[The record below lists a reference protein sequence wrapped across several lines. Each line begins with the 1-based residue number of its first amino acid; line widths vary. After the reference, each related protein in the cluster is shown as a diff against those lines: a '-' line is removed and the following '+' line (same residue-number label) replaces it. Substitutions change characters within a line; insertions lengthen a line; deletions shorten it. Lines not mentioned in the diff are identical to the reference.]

1 MTILDNTDLVL
12 GVGLGL
18 LALLIAGVWAMTQ
31 RLRRENREQMA
42 RIAEMANA
50 LGQRQAE
57 IAGALQQSQVTMND
71 RLDGL
76 GKRLGDSLHQQSE
89 RTGQSLKV
97 LYERLAVIDHAQKN
111 LTDLSQQMVGL
122 QDILSNK
129 QARGAFGEIQLNDLV
144 TAALPPSA
152 YAFQASLSNGKRA
165 DCLLKLPNPPGS
177 IVIDAKFPL
186 ESYQALRDAKDEAA
200 RVAAGRAFAQDVK
213 THVVAI
219 SEKYIVP
226 GETAESALMFLPS
239 EAVYAELHANFINVV
254 EESFRRRVWIVS
266 PTTLM
271 ATLNTVRA
279 ILKDSRMREQAHV
292 IQAEVQKMME
302 DVGRLDDRVG
312 KLQTHFDQA
321 TKDIRDIRISTEKI
335 TKRGERID
343 DLQLSDERPAD
354 DLPPATTSPRST
366 SRRSDRACT
375 TASPRVG
382 ACWPCSAPP
391 PATAWRRGS
400 CSGCRGSCSA
410 CRSTAFWF
418 RSERSRHRRVAKVIL
433 RKQKAGIQEI
443 GRLAFMAAVSVP
455 SSR

>member
-1 MTILDNTDLVL
+1 MDVTILDNTGIVL
-12 GVGLGL
+12 GIG
-18 LALLIAGVWAMTQ
+18 LALLAALVAGVYAVTQ
-31 RLRRENREQMA
+31 RARRENLDQMA
-42 RIAEMANA
+42 RITAMAEA
-50 LGQRQAE
+50 LSRQQAE
-57 IAGALQQSQVTMND
+57 LSGALQQSQVTVND

-89 RTGQSLKV
+89 RTGQSLKT

-144 TAALPPSA
+144 TATLPPSA
-152 YAFQASLSNGKRA
+152 YEFQVSLSNGKRA

-186 ESYQALRDAKDEAA
+186 ESYQALRDAGSDEAA
-200 RVAAGRAFAQDVK
+200 KVAAGRRFAQDVK
-213 THVVAI
+213 AHVVAI

-239 EAVYAELHANFINVV
+239 EAVYAELHANFVNVV
-254 EESFRRRVWIVS
+254 EESYRRRVWIVS

-321 TKDIRDIRISTEKI
+321 TKDIRDIRVSTDKI
-335 TKRGERID
+335 TKRGEKIE
-343 DLQLSDERPAD
+343 DLQLADETPAE
-354 DLPPATTSPRST
+354 DLPPAATPNL
-366 SRRSDRACT
+366 
-375 TASPRVG
+375 RV
-382 ACWPCSAPP
+382 
-391 PATAWRRGS
+391 
-400 CSGCRGSCSA
+400 
-410 CRSTAFWF
+410 
-418 RSERSRHRRVAKVIL
+418 L
-433 RKQKAGIQEI
+433 
-443 GRLAFMAAVSVP
+443 GRDD
-455 SSR
+455 